1 MIMNYDMDRTSCK
14 RNRKLIT
21 KVVKKN
27 TWEEISIFDAWSY
40 MHTSYTERDFIHYSV
55 AHSLYSIIY
64 FMQKESRDRIKE
76 CQIGMADLSDHFS
89 RDYFIERIKKNAD
102 EIHPM
107 VIVIVQSYNDVIPRA
122 VSVLYSALMEAKHG
136 STLYVEAKWE
146 KELSEKIPDNM
157 CSCMVYFPHMIQV
170 TWMERIPLLFVNKN
184 TSQQLNTRQPSW
196 RMCNCMD
203 PNHTGIISTLCC
215 RRD

>member
-1 MIMNYDMDRTSCK
+1 M
-14 RNRKLIT
+14 
-21 KVVKKN
+21 VK
-27 TWEEISIFDAWSY
+27 
-40 MHTSYTERDFIHYSV
+40 
-55 AHSLYSIIY
+55 
-64 FMQKESRDRIKE
+64 
-76 CQIGMADLSDHFS
+76 
-89 RDYFIERIKKNAD
+89 
-102 EIHPM
+102 
-107 VIVIVQSYNDVIPRA
+107 VQSYNDVIPRA
-122 VSVLYSALMEAKHG
+122 VSVLYSALMEAKHD

-184 TSQQLNTRQPSW
+184 TNQQLNTRQPSW